1 MNILL
6 GFSPFLAF
14 AIVEHLSG
22 ILAGL
27 TAGAVAALALIVRDA
42 MRGQPVK
49 VLEVGTVILFGAL
62 ALYAWREQPAWS
74 IAQVRMVVDAGLLGV
89 VLASMAIGMPF
100 TLQYARERVAPELW
114 SNPTFVR
121 TNYVIS
127 GVWAL
132 AFLGLIGADLV
143 MRTRPGAGAILTVVA
158 IYAATRFTQHY
169 PRHVAQSV
177 AQSRQESA
185 TPFQDSPSQTR

>member
-14 AIVEHLSG
+14 AIVEHLLG

-27 TAGAVAALALIVRDA
+27 TAGAVMALALVVRDA
-42 MRGQPVK
+42 ATGRSVK
-49 VLEVGTVILFGAL
+49 VLEIGTVILFGAL

-100 TLQYARERVAPELW
+100 TMQYARERVPPSLW
-114 SNPTFVR
+114 RHPTFVR
-121 TNYVIS
+121 INYVIT

-132 AFLGLIGADLV
+132 AFLALIGADVL
-143 MRTRPGAGAILTVVA
+143 MRTRPGAGALLTV
-158 IYAATRFTQHY
+158 AALCAAVRFTQHY
-169 PRHVAQSV
+169 PRHVAAS
-177 AQSRQESA
+177 AAAPRQ
-185 TPFQDSPSQTR
+185 